1 MKKNYSMIVAIVAV
15 ILAVVC
21 IWQNYLLRQDIAY
34 LKSQMNQI
42 ENAVDVDMMNIRQEV
57 QYTLKEMNS
66 LLSASSWEYI
76 SADIEN
82 GTVDIACHVTPKE
95 YSELTEA
102 KIVCAGKEYPMEY
115 KDGEYA
121 AQITI
126 SVYEDTVVERVIFSE
141 GENLHTEELS
151 WGIAPRF
158 DYLTLVYG
166 HLDCIERD
174 DKVVDGMYVWEMD
187 ALLHISVERKGT
199 PVGVQSMALVEQ
211 IDGVEV
217 GRTEIPLST
226 SISIED
232 NVHQYQYA
240 FENAYEIPLGSEF
253 CLYLEV
259 VDGDNLYHRNVLEL
273 FDAVEENIENNADPV
288 QVWNGAESEI
298 YDAEG
303 NKLFNIDW
311 SRYK

>member
-1 MKKNYSMIVAIVAV
+1 MKKNNSMIVAIVAV
-15 ILAVVC
+15 VVAVIC
-21 IWQNYLLRQDIAY
+21 LWQNYQLKQDIAY

-57 QYTLKEMNS
+57 QSTLKEMTS
-66 LLSASSWEYI
+66 LISASSWEYV
-76 SADIEN
+76 SEDIEN

-102 KIVCAGKEYPMEY
+102 KIVCGGKEYPMVY
-115 KDGEYA
+115 KDGEYE

-126 SVYEDTVVERVIFSE
+126 SVYEDTVVERVIFAE
-141 GENLHTEELS
+141 GESLQAEELS
-151 WGIAPRF
+151 WGIAPRL

-166 HLDCIERD
+166 HLDCQERD
-174 DKVVDGMYVWEMD
+174 DKVVDGMYVWEME
-187 ALLHISVERKGT
+187 ALLHISVERKGS

-217 GRTEIPLST
+217 GRTEIPLSS

-232 NVHQYQYA
+232 NIHQYQYA
-240 FENAYEIPLGSEF
+240 FEDAYEIPLGSEF

-273 FDAVEENIENNADPV
+273 FEAAEENIEDNAYPV

-303 NKLFNIDW
+303 NKLFEIDW
-311 SRYK
+311 FRYK

>member
-15 ILAVVC
+15 ILAAIC
-21 IWQNYLLRQDIAY
+21 IWQNYTLKQDIAY

-57 QYTLKEMNS
+57 QDTLREMTS
-66 LLSASSWEYI
+66 LLSASSWEYV
-76 SADIEN
+76 SANLEN
-82 GTVDIACHVTPKE
+82 GTVDVACHVTPKE
-95 YSELTEA
+95 YSEQTEA
-102 KIVCAGKEYPMEY
+102 KIVCAGKEYPMVY
-115 KDGEYA
+115 KDGEYE

-126 SVYEDTVVERVIFSE
+126 SVYDQTVVERVIFSE
-141 GENLHTEELS
+141 GEKSQAEELR
-151 WGIAPRF
+151 WGITPRF

-166 HLDCIERD
+166 ELDCKVRD
-174 DKVVDGMYVWEMD
+174 DKVVGGMYVLEMD
-187 ALLHISVERKGT
+187 STLHISAERKGS
-199 PVGVQSMALVEQ
+199 PVDVQSMALVEQ

-226 SISIED
+226 AISIED
-232 NVHQYQYA
+232 NIRQYQYA
-240 FENAYEIPLGSEF
+240 FEDAYEIPLGSEF
-253 CLYLEV
+253 CLYLEL
-259 VDGDNLYHRNVLEL
+259 VDGDNLYHRNVLAL
-273 FDAVEENIENNADPV
+273 FDAAEENMEDIAHPV

-303 NKLFNIDW
+303 NKLFDIDW

>member
-166 HLDCIERD
+166 HLDCIEWD

-187 ALLHISVERKGT
+187 ALLRISVERKGT

>member
-15 ILAVVC
+15 ILAAIC
-21 IWQNYLLRQDIAY
+21 IWQNYTLKQDIAY

-57 QYTLKEMNS
+57 QSTLKEMTS

-82 GTVDIACHVTPKE
+82 GTVEIACHVTPKE
-95 YSELTEA
+95 YSEQTEA
-102 KIVCAGKEYPMEY
+102 KIVCDGKEYPMVY

-121 AQITI
+121 TQFTI
-126 SVYEDTVVERVIFSE
+126 SVYENTVVDRVIFTE
-141 GENLHTEELS
+141 GDNLQTEELS
-151 WGIAPRF
+151 WGITPRF
-158 DYLTLVYG
+158 DYLTMVYG
-166 HLDCIERD
+166 ELDCKVRD
-174 DKVVDGMYVWEMD
+174 DKVVDGKYLLEMD
-187 ALLHISVERKGT
+187 STLHISAERKGS

-232 NVHQYQYA
+232 NIRRYQYA
-240 FENAYEIPLGSEF
+240 FEDVYEIPLGSEF
-253 CLYLEV
+253 CLYLEL
-259 VDGDNLYHRNVLEL
+259 VDGDNLYHHNVLAL
-273 FDAVEENIENNADPV
+273 FDAAEENMEDIAHPV

-303 NKLFNIDW
+303 NKLFDIDW